1 MLVKRSGT
9 GAMLLAVVTLA
20 AGLLAACTNDGNGES
35 SQQIAELQSTSQQL
49 LVQIQQLEEQL
60 NAAAVVGPERTPTL
74 IVKPLIFE
82 FPKDTQT
89 TLGDIWFVGSS
100 LEPGQRFSIT
110 IDAEGSE
117 TIVGFDMERTAN
129 DQGSFAIGTAGVRP
143 ERFLGAQ
150 VEQRGGVFIV
160 NLWDSETS
168 TLLAST
174 QFVVC
179 GLDRANEWCEAAQA
193 SAIVPETVAVEG
205 AGTVYNPD
213 RFRIEDGFFQLRMGS
228 EPYWGYNAG
237 DRIDS
242 TAGDGLVLTIK
253 LGDTIKFNRLENRS
267 GSGVVHH
274 FTIADLGIDIEIA
287 PDQRIE
293 PFELKP
299 DKAGEFVIDDSSDPG
314 AHGKALLIV
323 EE

>member
-1 MLVKRSGT
+1 MILKRYGT
-9 GAMLLAVVTLA
+9 GAMLLAVVILV
-20 AGLLAACTNDGNGES
+20 AGLLASCAGGGDEEGSG
-35 SQQIAELQSTSQQL
+35 QQL
-49 LVQIQQLEEQL
+49 QAQVQQLEEQL
-60 NAAAVVGPERTPTL
+60 NAAREAETGRRPTL
-74 IVKPLIFE
+74 MVTPLIFE
-82 FPKDTQT
+82 FPENQ
-89 TLGDIWFVGSS
+89 LSAVGDIWFVGSG
-100 LEPGQRFSIT
+100 LEPGQWFSIT

-117 TIVGFDMERTAN
+117 TTVGFDMERTAN
-129 DQGSFAIGTAGVRP
+129 AQGSFAIGTAGVRP

-160 NLWDSETS
+160 KLWDAETS

-174 QFVVC
+174 PWVVC
-179 GLDRANEWCEAAQA
+179 GLDRANEWCDAAA
-193 SAIVPETVAVEG
+193 ATAIVPEPFVEG
-205 AGTVYNPD
+205 AGTVYNPN
-213 RFRIEDGFFQLRMGS
+213 RFRIEDGYFELRMGS
-228 EPYWGYNAG
+228 EPYWGYNAE

-253 LGDTIKFNRLENRS
+253 LGDTIKFNRLENRTD
-267 GSGVVHH
+267 SGVVHH

-299 DKAGEFVIDDSSDPG
+299 DKAGEFLIDDSSDPG